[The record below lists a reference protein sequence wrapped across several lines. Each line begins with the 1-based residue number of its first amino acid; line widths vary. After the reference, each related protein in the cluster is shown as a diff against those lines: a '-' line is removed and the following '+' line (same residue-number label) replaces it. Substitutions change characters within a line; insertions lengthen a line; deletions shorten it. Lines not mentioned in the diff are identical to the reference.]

1 MTTPKYFVLLGH
13 PVGHS
18 VSPAIH
24 AAAYRALGLPHR
36 YEVIDCPTEG
46 HVRAQIERL
55 RSGEIAGAN
64 VTVPYKRLAL
74 ASSDRAD
81 DSARRTGVANV
92 LALDPSGNVIASN
105 TDAVALAE
113 EIASLTPAPQSA
125 AIIGAGGA
133 ARAAVVACQML
144 GVQRV
149 LVSSR
154 GWLESTPAPL
164 WKDADGFRDLGA
176 IPLSWPDP
184 AGSLRPLGLAAALPE
199 VGVIVQATS
208 AGMRGAGPGEAV
220 SEWIPWAKLEPGAV
234 AIDVVYNPPET
245 PFLLAARQA
254 GVTNKGG
261 LGMLVRQAAAAIRLW
276 LGTGVGYVEP
286 DLAGLHAAAE
296 HALARRV

>member
-1 MTTPKYFVLLGH
+1 
-13 PVGHS
+13 
-18 VSPAIH
+18 
-24 AAAYRALGLPHR
+24 
-36 YEVIDCPTEG
+36 
-46 HVRAQIERL
+46 
-55 RSGEIAGAN
+55 
-64 VTVPYKRLAL
+64 
-74 ASSDRAD
+74 
-81 DSARRTGVANV
+81 
-92 LALDPSGNVIASN
+92 
-105 TDAVALAE
+105 VALAE
-113 EIASLTPAPQSA
+113 EIASLTPAPKA
-125 AIIGAGGA
+125 AAVIGAGGA

-184 AGSLRPLGLAAALPE
+184 ADSLRPLGLAAALPE

-234 AIDVVYNPPET
+234 AIEVVYNPPET

-276 LGTGVGYVEP
+276 LGTSVGYVEP

-296 HALARRV
+296 NALARRV